1 MFVPD
6 RCSVTS
12 QNLYIGQLQK
22 FVLKNITIVSR
33 EDLTGLLDIKDTVIT
48 EASLTLQTE
57 IAKEM
62 GK

>member
-33 EDLTGLLDIKDTVIT
+33 EDFTGLLDIKDTVIT
-48 EASLTLQTE
+48 TASLTLQTK